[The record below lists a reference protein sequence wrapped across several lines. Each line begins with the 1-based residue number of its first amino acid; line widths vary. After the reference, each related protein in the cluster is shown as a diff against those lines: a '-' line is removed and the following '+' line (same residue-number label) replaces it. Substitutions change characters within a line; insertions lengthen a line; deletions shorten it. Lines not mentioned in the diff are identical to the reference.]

1 MTASSLCVIKVNDF
15 KGPLLHSVLKTDMSS
30 SFKSLI
36 FQIWVLCRLCIC
48 CNSEETRNIYSIDLN
63 NIFERRKFYQNN
75 EQLLKIL
82 NTISIPN
89 LWHLMT
95 CIFYFKNLL
104 VYVQFFAQK
113 ALFNLTKKKNLDS
126 DLERK
131 WIWKV
136 KENMPLSK
144 LKQENAPLSIIER
157 KQI

>member
-36 FQIWVLCRLCIC
+36 FQIRVLCRLCIC

-89 LWHLMT
+89 LWHVMT
-95 CIFYFKNLL
+95 CIFFLKKPLGL
-104 VYVQFFAQK
+104 CSIFRTKSIVQFNEKEKSRFR
-113 ALFNLTKKKNLDS
+113 FRKKMNMKS
-126 DLERK
+126 KRK
-131 WIWKV
+131 Y
-136 KENMPLSK
+136 
-144 LKQENAPLSIIER
+144 AP
-157 KQI
+157 Q

>member
-36 FQIWVLCRLCIC
+36 FQIRVLCRLCIC

-89 LWHLMT
+89 LWHVM
-95 CIFYFKNLL
+95 
-104 VYVQFFAQK
+104 
-113 ALFNLTKKKNLDS
+113 NLDS

-144 LKQENAPLSIIER
+144 LKQENAPPLALLKGSKFNMQVGFFPI
-157 KQI
+157 QYLLAFVLTLF